1 VAKAQSHI
9 YGAVGRRPA
18 TSPEKRQVHIQ
29 LQLHDDFLP
38 GCTATCQAVIT
49 STVTLPTATCSKT
62 DNTNCA
68 TPNGTASVVTNG
80 KSNICGVH
88 GATTASITGLSAGTY
103 TVTVTNTTTGCTNTC
118 QAMVGTTTVDP
129 TCTIT
134 VNTQPSCANLTGGSI
149 TVNPNPA
156 GTYNYAWSDSGPAT
170 ASRSGLSGGTYTVTV
185 TNTTTG
191 CTGVCQTTLDTPMNC
206 CNINAITVQSTE
218 CLDNGTPNLMTDNR
232 LRVGILATNSNS
244 SLTTY
249 TVSVTGTT
257 ITPSSGSYGV
267 GTFFTLGSGTGGSG
281 ATYTITLTDSMT
293 PGCTASVQVVAPENC
308 QPATQCP
315 TPRCGTA
322 NIQVNGN

>member
-1 VAKAQSHI
+1 MNN
-9 YGAVGRRPA
+9 A
-18 TSPEKRQVHIQ
+18 TV
-29 LQLHDDFLP
+29 
-38 GCTATCQAVIT
+38 
-49 STVTLPTATCSKT
+49 
-62 DNTNCA
+62 N
-68 TPNGTASVVTNG
+68 
-80 KSNICGVH
+80 
-88 GATTASITGLSAGTY
+88 
-103 TVTVTNTTTGCTNTC
+103 
-118 QAMVGTTTVDP
+118 P
-129 TCTIT
+129 TCIVTI
-134 VNTQPSCANLTGGSI
+134 NSQPSCANLTGGSV
-149 TVNPNPA
+149 TVTPSPV
-156 GTYNYAWSDSGPAT
+156 GTYTYLWSNSAT
-170 ASRSGLSGGTYTVTV
+170 TATVSGLMGGSYTVTV

-315 TPRCGTA
+315 TPSCGTA
-322 NIQVNGN
+322 TIQVNGN